1 MKRILLLTG
10 VLIAGLHA
18 YSQEDTIASNN
29 GDTLRSGNFIIIKD
43 GAAAPAD
50 TSGKGEH
57 ITIDIN
63 INKKEVQINDD
74 GEDVNYNMKE
84 KHRRVSTNYFIFDLG
99 FANWRDETNYESEA
113 AMDYLVT
120 QPNEDPFSKNDL
132 KIKTGK
138 SSNVNLWIF
147 MQKVDLARRVVNFK
161 YGLGLEMYN
170 FRYTSN
176 ITYKDKPPSIF
187 RDSIDFSKNKLY
199 VGYLSVPFMLNFDTN
214 PEKKQSFSA
223 SVGVSAGYR
232 IGSHNKQVSDERGKD
247 KIKGDFNL
255 DPWRFAYIAEMGL
268 GPVRLYG
275 SYSINPLHESGL
287 KQYPYTVGLRFSNW

>member
-10 VLIAGLHA
+10 VLFAGLNA
-18 YSQEDTIASNN
+18 FSQEDTIPSNT
-29 GDTLRSGNFIIIKD
+29 GDTIRSGNFIIIKD
-43 GAAAPAD
+43 GTDAPGD
-50 TSGKGEH
+50 TTEKSKH

-63 INKKEVQINDD
+63 INKKESEDNDENHYD
-74 GEDVNYNMKE
+74 MNE

-147 MQKVDLARRVVNFK
+147 MQKLDLAKRMLNLK

-199 VGYLSVPFMLNFDTN
+199 VGYLSVPFMLNFDAN

-268 GPVRLYG
+268 GPIRLYG

-287 KQYPYTVGLRFSNW
+287 KQYPYAVGLRFSNW